1 MRGESERVACM
12 YVPSVQ
18 ADRLT
23 ATYIN
28 EKNRRSNLNP
38 QNSPWT
44 VLIFLLSY
52 FSHLYSH
59 EGSYTKA
66 AAAAASE
73 SGSGWAR
80 EGWEQQASQ
89 RVSEPPSV
97 SPDET
102 GKVYGKSP
110 VPAVSVVVVV
120 PAAAVAASAAQS

>member
-66 AAAAASE
+66 ASAAAATAASE

-89 RVSEPPSV
+89 RVSEPPV
-97 SPDET
+97 SSSET
-102 GKVYGKSP
+102 GKVFGQSS
-110 VPAVSVVVVV
+110 VSVVVVV